1 MPAARSSPGVTQG
14 AIRQVRG
21 GNTPRVGRSER
32 GQGEGL
38 GGGLRG
44 QAPAKR
50 EPRLKLGHGG
60 ALGAGTLSAFATG
73 NSRRGQGLASG
84 TMAGALGGGAAKVK
98 FGARRG
104 GALGGAMTVNLGRS
118 GLNTARFGRS
128 QVGRS

>member
-14 AIRQVRG
+14 AIRQVSG
-21 GNTPRVGRSER
+21 GNTPRLRLSER

-60 ALGAGTLSAFATG
+60 ALGAGTLSALATG

-84 TMAGALGGGAAKVK
+84 TMAGAPGGPPANVQLGAPSSAP
-98 FGARRG
+98 
-104 GALGGAMTVNLGRS
+104 
-118 GLNTARFGRS
+118 
-128 QVGRS
+128 